1 MKRNLKNINWKRFQN
16 VIYYFNISDFNF
28 PKPVLEVRVKEGRE
42 PVDLRFCETESWKK
56 VLGVKT
62 EAGFNEFIITLDPG
76 YLSIG
81 EENGLNDT
89 EDMEFCMNSEYE
101 KFLVSN
107 YAVIP
112 ISQAKEAI
120 VEFFK
125 IESLPT
131 VVKWEEL

>member
-1 MKRNLKNINWKRFQN
+1 MFIEHFLGKADCKTCEEIAK
-16 VIYYFNISDFNF
+16 
-28 PKPVLEVRVKEGRE
+28 VLE
-42 PVDLRFCETESWKK
+42 L
-56 VLGVKT
+56 KT
-62 EAGFNEFIITLDPG
+62 KSGFNEFIITLAESYPYMTMYVNNDYASLGYYWKENDPG

-81 EENGLNDT
+81 EENGLNNT

-101 KFLVSN
+101 KFLVPN

-125 IESLPT
+125 LKSLPT
-131 VVKWEEL
+131 IVKWEEL